1 MIIMIMII
9 VVTIAQV
16 SMVYKQQQT
25 GKAASILDPTTG
37 VLRLLVKDNE
47 EKSFDETEFYSQD
60 SLVHNFIIS
69 ITVLKSEG
77 ITWHLLLKQI
87 CPKCAPSITKF
98 IIIRSCNL

>member
-1 MIIMIMII
+1 MIMII
-9 VVTIAQV
+9 VVIIAQV

-37 VLRLLVKDNE
+37 VSRLLVKDNE

-87 CPKCAPSITKF
+87 CPKCAPSIIKF
-98 IIIRSCNL
+98 SSIRSCNL

>member
-1 MIIMIMII
+1 MIMII

-37 VLRLLVKDNE
+37 VSRLLVKDNE

-69 ITVLKSEG
+69 ITRLTVLKSEG

-87 CPKCAPSITKF
+87 CPKCAPSIIKF

>member
-37 VLRLLVKDNE
+37 VSRLLVKDNE

-87 CPKCAPSITKF
+87 CPKCAPSIIKF